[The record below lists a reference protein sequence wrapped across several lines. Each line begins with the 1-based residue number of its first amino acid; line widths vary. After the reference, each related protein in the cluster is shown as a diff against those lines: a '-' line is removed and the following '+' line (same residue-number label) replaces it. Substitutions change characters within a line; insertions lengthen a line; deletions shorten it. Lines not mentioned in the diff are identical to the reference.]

1 MPQIWWCQFRSLN
14 PQLGVFFGDLFPLQ
28 RIVCRGYMTL
38 IDQPGFGS
46 NNGPPKTKYTWKEA
60 WWIECTPILKVFH
73 MLGGRENIIT
83 APKQSKPI
91 YLPTY
96 LAIHNYIYILYMHT
110 CLFVCFVCLFVC
122 LCVCV
127 CLFVCLLVCLSFYR
141 YIYLYMY
148 IQLYTHLIVY
158 IALGNLLERHL
169 EVANMF
175 KSTTVIMLSEMN
187 T

>member
-1 MPQIWWCQFRSLN
+1 MVLSRRFKRLHCMLSPEIINDIGAKDMVPCLVWLSRILPRTSLN
-14 PQLGVFFGDLFPLQ
+14 ASNLVMSISITQPPARCFFGDLFPLQ

-60 WWIECTPILKVFH
+60 WWIECIPILKVFH

-96 LAIHNYIYILYMHT
+96 LAIHNYIYTYM
-110 CLFVCFVCLFVC
+110 FVCLFVC
-122 LCVCV
+122 LSIYP
-127 CLFVCLLVCLSFYR
+127 FVCLSIGI
-141 YIYLYMY
+141 YIYTC
-148 IQLYTHLIVY
+148 ICDFTRI
-158 IALGNLLERHL
+158 
-169 EVANMF
+169 
-175 KSTTVIMLSEMN
+175 
-187 T
+187 

>member
-96 LAIHNYIYILYMHT
+96 LAIHNYIYTVYAYMFV
-110 CLFVCFVCLFVC
+110 CLFVCLFCFVLFCLFVCLFVC
-122 LCVCV
+122 LCVCLFVCVCV
-127 CLFVCLLVCLSFYR
+127 CLFVCLFVCLSIGI
-141 YIYLYMY
+141 YIYTCIYN
-148 IQLYTHLIVY
+148 YTRI
-158 IALGNLLERHL
+158 
-169 EVANMF
+169 
-175 KSTTVIMLSEMN
+175 
-187 T
+187 